1 MGVDILICHDFFCGI
16 DEQDVHSMFGCDK
29 VVLEPA
35 PAFADASFQK
45 IALYCSFEEFLR
57 NGNQNAAEF
66 FSVVCSMDITNRAY
80 TSVSA
85 FSKKSLY
92 GFLAAQSF
100 FLRKIIWSLP
110 VHDYLF

>member
-16 DEQDVHSMFGCDK
+16 DEQDVHSVFGCDK
-29 VVLEPA
+29 VVFEST
-35 PAFADASFQK
+35 PAFADTSFEQV
-45 IALYCSFEEFLR
+45 ALYSPFEEFLR
-57 NGNQNAAEF
+57 NGNQDAAEF
-66 FSVVCSMDITNRAY
+66 FSVVCSMDITDRAY

-85 FSKKSLY
+85 FSKKSLD

-110 VHDYLF
+110 VHD